1 MNYKLLNVIVPV
13 YNEQDSINEFVQKIS
28 AVQLIRNHIDNP
40 YDWQTTITFVN
51 DGSKDKSKD
60 VIMAL
65 IQNPKQ
71 FANINIHYIELS
83 RNFGKE
89 SAMWAGLTN
98 VSDKPDAISLADI
111 DLQDPIE
118 EIYSY
123 ADDVIA
129 KKFDA
134 IVAYRNTRPNESKL
148 RKTLTH
154 WFYKLINKLS
164 DVPIKENVRDFR
176 VMNPDVLTAILSV
189 TEKNRFSKGIFSWVG
204 FNVDYRGYNSQ
215 PRQHGNSKFSIFS
228 LMNYATDG
236 IIGFS
241 KKPLHVIYVTSLS
254 LLAISFVGILAIIT
268 QKFTGHHAI
277 DGWTSIMTLILFL
290 SAIQIGILGIIG
302 EYIGQIFTETKNRP
316 NVIIKEKILGDPN
329 AKKN

>member
-40 YDWQTTITFVN
+40 YNWQTTITFVN

-65 IQNPKQ
+65 IQNPKC
-71 FANINIHYIELS
+71 FTNINIHYIELS

-98 VSDKPDAISLADI
+98 VSDKTDAISIADI

-118 EIYSY
+118 EIYNY
-123 ADDVIA
+123 ADDVISN
-129 KKFDA
+129 KFDA
-134 IVAYRNTRPNESKL
+134 IVAYRKTRPNESHL

-154 WFYKLINKLS
+154 WFYNIMNILS
-164 DVPIKENVRDFR
+164 DVPIRENVRDFR
-176 VMNPDVLTAILSV
+176 VMNKDVLNAILKV

-204 FNVDYRGYNSQ
+204 FNVDYRGYESQ
-215 PRQHGNSKFSIFS
+215 PRKHGDSKFSI
-228 LMNYATDG
+228 LKLLDYATDG
-236 IIGFS
+236 IVGFS
-241 KKPLHVIYVTSLS
+241 KKPLHIIYLASLS
-254 LLAISFVGILAIIT
+254 LFGLSVIGILALII

-277 DGWTSIMTLILFL
+277 DGWTSLMTLLLFL
-290 SAIQIGILGIIG
+290 SSIQIGIIGIIG
-302 EYIGQIFTETKNRP
+302 EYIGQIFTETKARP
-316 NVIIKEKILGDPN
+316 IVIIKQKISGDSDVT
-329 AKKN
+329 KN